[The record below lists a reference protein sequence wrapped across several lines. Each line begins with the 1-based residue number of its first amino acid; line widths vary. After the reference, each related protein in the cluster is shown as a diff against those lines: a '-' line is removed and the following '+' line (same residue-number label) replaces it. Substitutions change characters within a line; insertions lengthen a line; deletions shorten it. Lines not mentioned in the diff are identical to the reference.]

1 MGKGRPSKIPL
12 TDSPTSLAGL
22 FKKGAARRLLSWAGE
37 QQPGVDDA
45 RQLLRPTVSAISYS
59 DWVADD
65 GSEDRDGTDASA
77 IEVAT
82 NASSNRQP
90 APQARPAQRDAHPH
104 CVRSFFVL
112 HNALP
117 HCNMEGGLVGD
128 IWAEQPI
135 ERP

>member
-1 MGKGRPSKIPL
+1 MPPPEPYG
-12 TDSPTSLAGL
+12 
-22 FKKGAARRLLSWAGE
+22 
-37 QQPGVDDA
+37 
-45 RQLLRPTVSAISYS
+45 ISYS

-82 NASSNRQP
+82 NASSNGQA
-90 APQARPAQRDAHPH
+90 APQARPVQRDAHPH

-117 HCNMEGGLVGD
+117 HCNMEGGLAGTFGRSN
-128 IWAEQPI
+128 QI

>member
-1 MGKGRPSKIPL
+1 MRS
-12 TDSPTSLAGL
+12 DSPTSLAGQL
-22 FKKGAARRLLSWAGE
+22 KSGVRADALEPANSGRAVDWRKAGAAPA
-37 QQPGVDDA
+37 
-45 RQLLRPTVSAISYS
+45 VSAISYS

-65 GSEDRDGTDASA
+65 GSEDRDGTDASV

-82 NASSNRQP
+82 NASSNGQA
-90 APQARPAQRDAHPH
+90 APQARPVQRDAHPH

-117 HCNMEGGLVGD
+117 HCNMEGGLAGTFGRSN
-128 IWAEQPI
+128 QI